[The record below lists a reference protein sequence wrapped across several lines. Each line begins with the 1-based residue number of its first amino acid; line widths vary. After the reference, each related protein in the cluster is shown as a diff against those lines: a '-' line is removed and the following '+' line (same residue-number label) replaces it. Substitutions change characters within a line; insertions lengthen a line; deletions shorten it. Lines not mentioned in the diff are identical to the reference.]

1 VKTRGLLQCKHCR
14 HQTSLTAGTVFAY
27 SKLPLTIWFLAM
39 DLLTQQK
46 KRHLGPRDRK
56 HKRPAPQVAQVSI
69 GRLAAVNAAFEGIST

>member
-46 KRHLGPRDRK
+46 KRHLGWPW
-56 HKRPAPQVAQVSI
+56 
-69 GRLAAVNAAFEGIST
+69 TC